1 MAIKKRFIDKIDRSE
16 KVKNLDKRPTSFLKM
31 GIIARIAQVL
41 QESVQL
47 GKIVIEGGHLAP
59 GARLGVRRTS
69 GFTDGFLYRLAVLV
83 SRLQHADKVAMNVN
97 SFKGPFVKQIYT
109 HRLKETSVSLLIFL
123 LLQMN
128 FDAIINNFHSQK
140 ISFYLIY

>member
-1 MAIKKRFIDKIDRSE
+1 MDKE
-16 KVKNLDKRPTSFLKM
+16 PTSFLKV

-69 GFTDGFLYRLAVLV
+69 GFIDGFLYRLAVLV
-83 SRLQHADKVAMNVN
+83 SRL
-97 SFKGPFVKQIYT
+97 
-109 HRLKETSVSLLIFL
+109 
-123 LLQMN
+123 
-128 FDAIINNFHSQK
+128 
-140 ISFYLIY
+140 